1 MKTSTTNLV
10 VEEVDAE
17 SLHAGN
23 VDDVDAPTQETEKP
37 VENMKKSEMQID
49 IRSES
54 PKLSDKCRKTLR
66 LSSKQIVSI
75 ATLSLHI
82 LCWFFRPTNCITY
95 RFLLKMFLSRCV
107 MPQTKILYR
116 LLSSCNWQVLIFDKF
131 IFYIIKPLFT

>member
-82 LCWFFRPTNCITY
+82 LCWFFRRTNCII
-95 RFLLKMFLSRCV
+95 C
-107 MPQTKILYR
+107 IG
-116 LLSSCNWQVLIFDKF
+116 
-131 IFYIIKPLFT
+131 FY

>member
-10 VEEVDAE
+10 VKEVDAE

-23 VDDVDAPTQETEKP
+23 VDEVDAPTQETEKS
-37 VENMKKSEMQID
+37 VQILKKSEMQIE

-75 ATLSLHI
+75 S
-82 LCWFFRPTNCITY
+82 Y
-95 RFLLKMFLSRCV
+95 FLLHSLCFVIIIAWFVFL
-107 MPQTKILYR
+107 I
-116 LLSSCNWQVLIFDKF
+116 LLSVLIQSAQVPLNPHQETLIKVPLNKEKF
-131 IFYIIKPLFT
+131 FS

>member
-10 VEEVDAE
+10 VKEVDAE

-23 VDDVDAPTQETEKP
+23 VDEVDAPTQETEKS
-37 VENMKKSEMQID
+37 VQILKKSEMQIE

-75 ATLSLHI
+75 S
-82 LCWFFRPTNCITY
+82 Y
-95 RFLLKMFLSRCV
+95 FLLHSLCYFFLS
-107 MPQTKILYR
+107 
-116 LLSSCNWQVLIFDKF
+116 
-131 IFYIIKPLFT
+131 